1 MSNITKNHKVGIF
14 AIFLASALLM
24 GTISVTGIDSAFA
37 NKSDQKIEQ
46 DTEIEQDSF
55 CVDAGNAAPG
65 GGPNRGDCN
74 DMALGFNVNTG
85 NLASG
90 QD

>member
-1 MSNITKNHKVGIF
+1 
-14 AIFLASALLM
+14 LLM

-55 CVDAGNAAPG
+55 CVSASTVPPTAS
-65 GGPNRGDCN
+65 CN
-74 DMALGFNVNTG
+74 NMALGFNVNTG
-85 NLASG
+85 NIAGG